1 MADTKRR
8 DKLNRVL
15 NRGEFQRKDG
25 KYEYK
30 YIDSF
35 GKRRTVYSWK
45 LTPTDKVPDGKKCE
59 LSLREMEKKIKRD
72 IEDGIDTYSADRK
85 TLNDFFETYIEGK
98 VELKDSTRENYIYM
112 YYRYVRDDICK
123 SNKK

>member
-15 NRGEFQRKDG
+15 NRGEFQRNDV

-35 GKRRTVYSWK
+35 GKRRTVYSW
-45 LTPTDKVPDGKKCE
+45 
-59 LSLREMEKKIKRD
+59 
-72 IEDGIDTYSADRK
+72 
-85 TLNDFFETYIEGK
+85 
-98 VELKDSTRENYIYM
+98 
-112 YYRYVRDDICK
+112 
-123 SNKK
+123 